1 MQILDFR
8 TGSDMKLTYDRL
20 REMDG
25 SNLGSNVTFEKEL
38 VDNSKLLG
46 KQMEE
51 DLRSFNFKICIVIND
66 PHQ

>member
-66 PHQ
+66 LHQ